1 MEERPLL
8 IRMEYADFADY
19 WEPILRGEGPMESYV
34 AGLGEAERARA
45 RQCPEMDTW
54 DRGSHGPLL
63 NGARRYGAS
72 GRIACFS
79 RVALLR
85 SQCCPTN

>member
-34 AGLGEAERARA
+34 AGLGEAERARLA
-45 RQCPEMDTW
+45 NAQRWIHGIE
-54 DRGSHGPLL
+54 DRMGL
-63 NGARRYGAS
+63 
-72 GRIACFS
+72 C
-79 RVALLR
+79 
-85 SQCCPTN
+85 